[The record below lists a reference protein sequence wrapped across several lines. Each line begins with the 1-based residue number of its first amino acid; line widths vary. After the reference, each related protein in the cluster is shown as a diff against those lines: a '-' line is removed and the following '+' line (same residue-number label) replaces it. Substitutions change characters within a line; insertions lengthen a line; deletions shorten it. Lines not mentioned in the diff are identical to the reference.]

1 MIRNHPDNTWVEN
14 ILFGSLEKA
23 ERQAKRSLG
32 IMPNCD
38 PYPSLCPGCPND
50 SRWFTIIELYA
61 ICKHF
66 KSSSAKPIEINV
78 KSAMYVGWSSY
89 SLLEKLRSLFRD
101 FHNKR
106 YISYY
111 KFKRVVLESSPDSG
125 MSMLDSTIDTIEE
138 IEDKIFR
145 ENSFIIEISK
155 DGSSIMKFKINQV
168 HNHMSAT
175 SMSDDQVWAQQGIS
189 YCPVCSQSFLDGE
202 PRPLTPNDDR
212 LPMTLIPRVKI
223 DIKKEWTILDVLEA
237 VELQVTTKVPILGK
251 IVNEVRTQAS
261 NIWPRSFARKD
272 IREDIKKIFNR
283 LTSSDK
289 WFEAGKAL
297 INLGL
302 GIKPSFV
309 QLTTEERDEQ
319 LDIWENL
326 YNLIDS
332 QIDLNTPKLRT
343 ASLLFSVANQCI
355 SINTYSHTS
364 GIEDYGEQITY
375 LLAMPSDQDA
385 ISEAFSLIFEDEPDI
400 QIISTQL
407 CEFMFSRGVA
417 ENNISTNPSESSTFD
432 NDGEKDIPEPSEFIG
447 GILINA
453 DVNLEPT
460 F

>member
-1 MIRNHPDNTWVEN
+1 MIRNHPQNTWL
-14 ILFGSLEKA
+14 ITCLFTILEKA

-32 IMPNCD
+32 IVPNCD
-38 PYPSLCPGCPND
+38 PYPSLCPGCTNE
-50 SRWFTIIELYA
+50 SRWFTIIDLYA

-66 KSSSAKPIEINV
+66 ESSNSKPIEINV
-78 KSAMYVGWSSY
+78 KSAMYVGWSRY

-101 FHNKR
+101 CHNLKNL
-106 YISYY
+106 SYY
-111 KFKRVVLESSPDSG
+111 KFKRVVPESSPDLG
-125 MSMLDSTIDTIEE
+125 MSMLDSSMDTIEE

-155 DGSSIMKFKINQV
+155 DSSSIMKFKINQV

-175 SMSDDQVWAQQGIS
+175 SMSDNQVWAQQGIS
-189 YCPVCSQSFLDGE
+189 YCPVCSQNFLNGE

-212 LPMTLIPRVKI
+212 LPVTLIPKVKI

-237 VELQVTTKVPILGK
+237 VELQVTTKVPIHGK
-251 IVNEVRTQAS
+251 IVNEVRSQAL
-261 NIWPRSFARKD
+261 NIWLRSFARKE
-272 IREDIKKIFNR
+272 ISEDIQKIFNR

-289 WFEAGKAL
+289 WFDAGKAL

-319 LDIWENL
+319 LDIWEHF

-343 ASLLFSVANQCI
+343 ACLLFSMANQCI

-364 GIEDYGEQITY
+364 DIEDYGEKMVY

-385 ISEAFSLIFEDEPDI
+385 ISQAFSLIFEDEPDI
-400 QIISTQL
+400 QKISTQL
-407 CEFMFSRGVA
+407 CEFMFLKGVA
-417 ENNISTNPSESSTFD
+417 ENNISTNSSEFSIFAD
-432 NDGEKDIPEPSEFIG
+432 DDEKDIPEPSEFTA
-447 GILINA
+447 GILINTDA
-453 DVNLEPT
+453 NLEPT